1 MITEAS
7 GVLARAGAGLGAPVY
22 YKQVTI
28 VVPPAWTEADC
39 RVKITAPGRGLAYQV
54 SNDFTQKFAEI
65 MRLLVSDDDETVA
78 ELVQHVVRQMNPDA
92 NLWII
97 PTSTLSKSIHA

>member
-7 GVLARAGAGLGAPVY
+7 GVLAQAGAGLGAPVY
-22 YKQVTI
+22 YNQVTI

-54 SNDFTQKFAEI
+54 RGKYHHKEPYMFANMVKYI
-65 MRLLVSDDDETVA
+65 RPYAAPATVR
-78 ELVQHVVRQMNPDA
+78 EGR
-92 NLWII
+92 
-97 PTSTLSKSIHA
+97 

>member
-7 GVLARAGAGLGAPVY
+7 GVLARAGAGLGASVY

-39 RVKITAPGRGLAYQV
+39 RVKITAPDRGLAYQV
-54 SNDFTQKFAEI
+54 RTVFFITQNNVISFAKI
-65 MRLLVSDDDETVA
+65 LNASWFLVMR
-78 ELVQHVVRQMNPDA
+78 P
-92 NLWII
+92 
-97 PTSTLSKSIHA
+97 

>member
-7 GVLARAGAGLGAPVY
+7 GVLAQAGAGLGAPVY
-22 YKQVTI
+22 YNQVTI

-54 SNDFTQKFAEI
+54 RGKYPHKEAY
-65 MRLLVSDDDETVA
+65 MYVG
-78 ELVQHVVRQMNPDA
+78 VQI
-92 NLWII
+92 W
-97 PTSTLSKSIHA
+97 

>member
-7 GVLARAGAGLGAPVY
+7 GVLAQAGAGLGAPVY
-22 YKQVTI
+22 YSQVTI

-54 SNDFTQKFAEI
+54 RGKYPHKEAYTCVCKYGEIISSITQP
-65 MRLLVSDDDETVA
+65 LP
-78 ELVQHVVRQMNPDA
+78 Q
-92 NLWII
+92 
-97 PTSTLSKSIHA
+97 

>member
-7 GVLARAGAGLGAPVY
+7 GVLARAGAGLGASVY

-39 RVKITAPGRGLAYQV
+39 RVKITTPDRGLAYQV
-54 SNDFTQKFAEI
+54 RTVSFITKSMLQYLVP
-65 MRLLVSDDDETVA
+65 LLKYCMPPGFS
-78 ELVQHVVRQMNPDA
+78 
-92 NLWII
+92 
-97 PTSTLSKSIHA
+97 

>member
-7 GVLARAGAGLGAPVY
+7 GVLAQAGAGLGAPVY
-22 YKQVTI
+22 YNQVTI

-54 SNDFTQKFAEI
+54 RGKYHHKEPYMFANMVKYIRHYEAI
-65 MRLLVSDDDETVA
+65 ATV
-78 ELVQHVVRQMNPDA
+78 NKD
-92 NLWII
+92 NLY
-97 PTSTLSKSIHA
+97 LC

>member
-7 GVLARAGAGLGAPVY
+7 GVLARAGAGLGAAVY

-54 SNDFTQKFAEI
+54 RNNF
-65 MRLLVSDDDETVA
+65 LLLKSS
-78 ELVQHVVRQMNPDA
+78 HIDA
-92 NLWII
+92 Y
-97 PTSTLSKSIHA
+97 H

>member
-7 GVLARAGAGLGAPVY
+7 GVLARAGAGLGASVY

-39 RVKITAPGRGLAYQV
+39 RVKITAPDRGLAYQV
-54 SNDFTQKFAEI
+54 RIVFFITQHCYNVIYPFAE
-65 MRLLVSDDDETVA
+65 MC
-78 ELVQHVVRQMNPDA
+78 
-92 NLWII
+92 
-97 PTSTLSKSIHA
+97 

>member
-7 GVLARAGAGLGAPVY
+7 GVLARAGAGLGASVY

-39 RVKITAPGRGLAYQV
+39 RVKITAPDRGLAYQV
-54 SNDFTQKFAEI
+54 RTVFFITWSMLQYLVP
-65 MRLLVSDDDETVA
+65 LL
-78 ELVQHVVRQMNPDA
+78 
-92 NLWII
+92 
-97 PTSTLSKSIHA
+97 KY